1 MRRCYF
7 SKNYPDLRGAGN
19 KAKTDIEQI
28 MEKNGFVNVGLAQFS
43 TKNKI
48 LGFAITLASVLKC
61 FFCLRKDD
69 ILVIQYPFKKY
80 FTFACRIAHLRKAKV
95 VTVIHDLGTFR
106 RKKLTA
112 SGEIKRLS
120 NSDYIIA
127 HNENM
132 KQWLIEQG
140 CTIAIGC
147 LDIFDYLSETSS
159 PATKNIEADRG
170 YEIIYAG
177 ALSYKKN
184 RFLYDLISQLKTSR
198 FILYGNGFDTSLVK
212 ESQSFSYMGFMPS
225 DQLIEKA
232 AGDFGLVWDG
242 ESITTC
248 SGTYGEYL
256 RYNNPHK
263 TSLYIRCGLPVL
275 IWSGAAMAGFITE
288 NKIGIA
294 IDSLEK
300 TESVLASITPEEY
313 AEMRNNTLKISNR
326 LRIGHYFVQAYSQA
340 EEHLLPRNE

>member
-7 SKNYPDLRGAGN
+7 SKNYPDLKGAGN
-19 KAKTDIEQI
+19 KAKTDIEKI
-28 MEKNGFVNVGLAQFS
+28 MEQNGFVNVGLRQHS

-48 LGFAITLASVLKC
+48 SGFVITLASVLKC
-61 FFCLRKDD
+61 FFCLRKGD

-80 FTFACRIAHLRKAKV
+80 FAFACRIAHLRKAKV

-112 SGEIKRLS
+112 GEEIKRLG

-127 HNENM
+127 HNPNM
-132 KQWLIEQG
+132 KQWLIEQH
-140 CTIAIGC
+140 CTRPIGC
-147 LDIFDYLSETSS
+147 LGIFDYLSETFA
-159 PATKNIEADRG
+159 PAKKNTSTGDS

-177 ALSYKKN
+177 VLSYKKN
-184 RFLYDLISQLKTSR
+184 RFLYDLAAHPNTNR
-198 FILYGNGFDTSLVK
+198 FNLYGNGFDTSLAEK
-212 ESQSFSYMGFMPS
+212 SLSFTYMGFVPS
-225 DQLIEKA
+225 DKLIETA

-242 ESITTC
+242 ESIATC

-275 IWSGAAMAGFITE
+275 IWSEAAMADFITK

-294 IDSLEK
+294 VDSLENL
-300 TESVLASITPEEY
+300 ESILAAVTPEEY
-313 AEMRNNTLKISNR
+313 TEMRDNTSKVSNR
-326 LRIGHYFVQAYSQA
+326 LRAGHYFSQAYSQA
-340 EEHLLPRNE
+340 EEYLYPQN